1 MSKKKL
7 NILGIIPARSGSK
20 RLPKKNELKIG
31 GISLLERSITA
42 AKKSK
47 YINRLIFS
55 TESIEYI
62 KLVKNL
68 DIEVPFVRPDS
79 LAKDNSSSWDVVR
92 HAVSFMADNKKFI
105 ADIVVL
111 LQPNCPF
118 RTTKHIDDVID
129 IVLSG
134 ANAALSIKKVDY
146 PLEWMFRIDREGTL
160 KNIIKNENVNR
171 MQDSQVTYQ
180 PNGAVYALKT
190 TLLKNK
196 LPMPNNGTRTLEMD
210 FEESIN
216 IDEYWDYEL
225 AKIIYKRK
233 YD

>member
-1 MSKKKL
+1 MSYL
-7 NILGIIPARSGSK
+7 AFIPARSGSK
-20 RLPKKNELKIG
+20 RIKNKNIKIVKKKPLIYFTIK
-31 GISLLERSITA
+31 A

-62 KLVKNL
+62 NLVKNL

-118 RTTKHIDDVID
+118 RTSKHIDDVID

-134 ANAALSIKKVDY
+134 ANSALSIKKVDY